1 MFGIGMTEI
10 IIILIIALL
19 VIGPEK
25 LPDLARMLGK
35 GLAEFK
41 KTAEDFRNTI
51 HENLEV
57 EEEEKEKL
65 LQKTQQSKSIKPKKG
80 EVPPEEKQENSPET
94 GIEEGPIADEAPF
107 SESVPEDKSNNQ
119 S

>member
-1 MFGIGMTEI
+1 MFGIGMTEL
-10 IIILIIALL
+10 IIILIVALL

-25 LPDLARMLGK
+25 LPELARMLGK

-57 EEEEKEKL
+57 EEETKQL
-65 LQKTQQSKSIKPKKG
+65 LQKTHRSEGSK
-80 EVPPEEKQENSPET
+80 PEKAKNTVEKNHENSPEAGT
-94 GIEEGPIADEAPF
+94 KDGPIADQAPF
-107 SESVPEDKSNNQ
+107 SESEPEDKSDNHC
-119 S
+119 

>member
-1 MFGIGMTEI
+1 MFGIGMTEL
-10 IIILIIALL
+10 IIILVIALL

-25 LPDLARMLGK
+25 LPELARTLGK

-57 EEEEKEKL
+57 EEEKGKL
-65 LQKTQQSKSIKPKKG
+65 LKKTEQSKDNKSKNEEDPAKGKDESNPKT
-80 EVPPEEKQENSPET
+80 ES
-94 GIEEGPIADEAPF
+94 EEGPIADQAP
-107 SESVPEDKSNNQ
+107 SSKSSHEKKSDNNG
-119 S
+119 

>member
-1 MFGIGMTEI
+1 MFGIGMTEL

-25 LPDLARMLGK
+25 IPELARTLGK

-57 EEEEKEKL
+57 EEEKEKL
-65 LQKTQQSKSIKPKKG
+65 LQNAQEKSKNSKQKK
-80 EVPPEEKQENSPET
+80 EEDLAKEKHEKSDGS
-94 GIEEGPIADEAPF
+94 GIEEGPIADQAPF
-107 SESVPEDKSNNQ
+107 PKSAQEDKSDNQ
-119 S
+119 D